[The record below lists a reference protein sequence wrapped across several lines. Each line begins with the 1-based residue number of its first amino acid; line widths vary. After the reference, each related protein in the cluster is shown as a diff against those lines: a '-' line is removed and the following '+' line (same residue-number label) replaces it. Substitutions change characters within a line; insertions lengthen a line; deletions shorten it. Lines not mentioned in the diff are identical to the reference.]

1 MDCCHICLHFVLN
14 EVDIYA
20 STLCWMKWAC
30 EVPAGAQHRRV
41 GSRPGGIDTQHRRM
55 VYRTGGVDH
64 QHRRVWAGPDGVDHQ
79 HRRVRAGPDGGALFS
94 FFPLARAPILSRHST
109 APNLRRAPRAPAPRP
124 RAPDAPP
131 SLKLS
136 SRSLFPGGDDW
147 AERRR
152 HLSCLCPALCRRR
165 TYPPGMSAP
174 FSFLPLC
181 ETEHPKP

>member
-1 MDCCHICLHFVLN
+1 MGWTRRCRSSTPPGGGWTRRWSPVFLFFPSARPNSQSPLHRPKSQTRAPS
-14 EVDIYA
+14 I
-20 STLCWMKWAC
+20 
-30 EVPAGAQHRRV
+30 GAPSPSPGAAIPEHRRPV
-41 GSRPGGIDTQHRRM
+41 PEPRRRRPQ
-55 VYRTGGVDH
+55 
-64 QHRRVWAGPDGVDHQ
+64 
-79 HRRVRAGPDGGALFS
+79 
-94 FFPLARAPILSRHST
+94 
-109 APNLRRAPRAPAPRP
+109 APAPRP

-152 HLSCLCPALCRRR
+152 HLSCLRPALCRRR
-165 TYPPGMSAP
+165 AYPPGMSAP